1 MGLFTNSKS
10 RGSQGSKGWQTSKQ
24 AKAKADKLN
33 NPSTFKQRKAAA
45 VKGKG
50 KK

>member
-1 MGLFTNSKS
+1 MKDAKGVKS
-10 RGSQGSKGWQTSKQ
+10 
-24 AKAKADKLN
+24 AKEARAEAHRKD
-33 NPSTFKQRKAAA
+33 NPSIFKQRKAAA